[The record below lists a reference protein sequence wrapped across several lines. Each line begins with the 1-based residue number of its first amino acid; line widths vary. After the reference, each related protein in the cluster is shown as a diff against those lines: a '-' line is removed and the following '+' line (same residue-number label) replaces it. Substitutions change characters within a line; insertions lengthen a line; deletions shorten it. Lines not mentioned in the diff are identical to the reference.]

1 MPGIKDWTAKASGNL
16 QAAKKL
22 ITGDDNT
29 LDFAAY
35 ATQQSAEKALKA
47 FLVFKAQPI
56 PKTHD
61 LEKLLLTCTKFDASF
76 QALRPDIRKLLPYAT
91 YTRYPDDYFEI
102 DRDEVIQ
109 AIEHAEKILLFIK
122 TKTNTEKVKP
132 GQSTVF

>member
-1 MPGIKDWTAKASGNL
+1 MPGIRDWIVKASGNL
-16 QAAKKL
+16 SASKKL
-22 ITGDDNT
+22 LAGDDST

-61 LEKLLLTCTKFDASF
+61 LEKLLLTCAKFDESF
-76 QALRPDIRKLLPYAT
+76 LMLRYEIMRLLPYAT
-91 YTRYPDDYFEI
+91 YTRYPDDYFDI
-102 DRDEVIQ
+102 DRNEVMQ

-122 TKTNTEKVKP
+122 SKIITEKPKP
-132 GQSTVF
+132 GQSKIF